1 MESTKIREILIK
13 YLKGKTSPQ
22 EENAVDNWYQ
32 RLDDE
37 APGTLSSRQENKL
50 REDIWESIQ
59 PAVTN
64 KPAIIKKMQFHNQ
77 VRIAASILL
86 ISAVGI
92 YMWRTYSQPVAS
104 PVAAVTYT
112 DISTKTGERKQVNL
126 PDGSQLTLNSGSSI
140 RIQNDFSKKRC
151 VTIIDG
157 EVYFDVKHDAT
168 KAFII
173 KSGALTTQVLGTSFN
188 IRAYKQLNSMS
199 VGVTR
204 GKVGVNVVGKPVNFL
219 VKGQQLFYTKNTSAI
234 KLGALDDKVLAWQ
247 KSELVLADASFD
259 EMTVLIQK
267 NYGVYVVASSKSV
280 TLKHFTATLNTQMPV
295 VKALEVL
302 AAIHQFKIKQR
313 RDTIEILR

>member
-13 YLKGKTSPQ
+13 YLNGKTSIQ
-22 EENAVDNWYQ
+22 EEKAVDNWYQ
-32 RLDDE
+32 RLDE
-37 APGTLSSRQENKL
+37 EVPGKLSSRQESKL
-50 REDIWESIQ
+50 REDIWQFTQLGI
-59 PAVTN
+59 TN
-64 KPAIIKKMQFHNQ
+64 KPAIKKLQFRTQ
-77 VRIAASILL
+77 IRFAASLLL

-92 YMWRTYSQPVAS
+92 YMWRTYMHQPAATVA
-104 PVAAVTYT
+104 TIGYT

-140 RIQNDFSKKRC
+140 RIQNDFSKKRY
-151 VTIIDG
+151 VIIIDG
-157 EVYFDVKHDAT
+157 EVYFDVKHDT
-168 KAFII
+168 SKVFII

-188 IRAYKQLNSMS
+188 IRAYKKLNSMS

-204 GKVGVNVVGKPVNFL
+204 GKVGVNVEGKPVNFL
-219 VKGQQLFYTKNTSAI
+219 VKGQQLYYTKNTSAI
-234 KLGALDDKVLAWQ
+234 RLSALNDKVLAWQ

-267 NYGVYVVASSKSV
+267 NYGVYVVAPSISV
-280 TLKHFTATLNTQMPV
+280 RLKHFTATLNTQMPAA
-295 VKALEVL
+295 KALEVL

>member
-13 YLKGKTSPQ
+13 YLNGKTSTQ
-22 EENAVDNWYQ
+22 EEKAVDNWYQ
-32 RLDDE
+32 RLDE
-37 APGTLSSRQENKL
+37 EVPGKLSSRQESKL
-50 REDIWESIQ
+50 REDIWQFTQLGI
-59 PAVTN
+59 TN
-64 KPAIIKKMQFHNQ
+64 KPAIKKLQFRTQ
-77 VRIAASILL
+77 IRVAASLLL

-92 YMWRTYSQPVAS
+92 YMWRTYSHPPAATVA
-104 PVAAVTYT
+104 TIGYT

-140 RIQNDFSKKRC
+140 RIQNDFSKKRY
-151 VTIIDG
+151 VIIIDG
-157 EVYFDVKHDAT
+157 EVYFDVKHDT
-168 KAFII
+168 SKAFII

-188 IRAYKQLNSMS
+188 IRAYKKLNSMS

-204 GKVGVNVVGKPVNFL
+204 GKVGVNVEGKPVNFL
-219 VKGQQLFYTKNTSAI
+219 VKGQQLYYAKNTSAI
-234 KLGALDDKVLAWQ
+234 RLAALNDKVLAWQ

-267 NYGVYVVASSKSV
+267 NYGVYVVAPSRSV
-280 TLKHFTATLNTQMPV
+280 RLKHFTATLNTQMPA

-302 AAIHQFKIKQR
+302 AAIHQFKIKER